1 MDEAEPLPPTED
13 EATPAPTGKVY
24 RHRLPTRLWHWLN
37 AITILIMMGSGIGI
51 LNAHPRLYWG
61 QYGANFDHAWL
72 DLAPIRGFLRSGWV
86 TIPGGYNLALSRR
99 WHLLFALVLGFGLL
113 AFMIASLIN
122 RHFQRDL
129 RIRAKEV
136 GPRQLWADIRAHLR
150 LDFHNPENPAAY
162 NILQKLAYALTIF
175 GLIPAMLFSGLAMS
189 PGMDA
194 AWPWLID
201 LFGGRQSA
209 RSVHF
214 IAFAGLVVFLVV
226 HLVLVLLA
234 GPINEVWSMISGW
247 WRLPEARPAEPAL
260 EPEAAE

>member
-1 MDEAEPLPPTED
+1 MTEPEPLPPADAE
-13 EATPAPTGKVY
+13 PAPEAPRKVY
-24 RHRLPTRLWHWLN
+24 RHCLPTRLWHWLN
-37 AITILIMMGSGIGI
+37 ALTILIMMGSGIGI

-61 QYGANFDHAWL
+61 QYGANYDHAWL

-86 TIPGGYNLALSRR
+86 TIPGSYNLALSRR
-99 WHLLFALVLGFGLL
+99 WHLFFALVLGFALL
-113 AFMIASLIN
+113 AFMIVSLIN

-136 GPRQLWADIRAHLR
+136 GPRHLWADIRAHLR

-162 NILQKLAYALTIF
+162 NILQKIAYALTIF
-175 GLIPAMLFSGLAMS
+175 GLIPAMLLSGLAMS

-214 IAFAGLVVFLVV
+214 IAFVGLVVFLVV
-226 HLVLVLLA
+226 HLALVVLA
-234 GPINEVWSMISGW
+234 GPINEIWSMISGW
-247 WRLPEARPAEPAL
+247 WRLPKPKPVDHEPEPEPAE
-260 EPEAAE
+260 